1 MLYVPAQAII
11 SIPRSAGTS
20 SLSFK
25 KKNDKLR
32 VNKSLVYLKGETI
45 ATFPLWVAWTSEK

>member
-32 VNKSLVYLKGETI
+32 VNRSLVYLKGETI